1 MSYILSILLFVA
13 ACCLPALEFRSVETG
28 APDVMFGARAL
39 VVGWSGIFAVVMGW
53 YANPFWLVGV
63 ILAAFKKPT
72 MSAAAGL
79 IALAISC
86 SVFFDLGRELPGD
99 EGNVT
104 HTRIARVL
112 PGCYVWM
119 ASMAVLPI
127 LAFVRKAK

>member
-1 MSYILSILLFVA
+1 VSYLVSVLLFVA

-39 VVGWSGIFAVVMGW
+39 VVGWSGIFAAVMGW

-63 ILAAFKKPT
+63 IFAAFKKP
-72 MSAAAGL
+72 MFSAMAGI

-86 SVFFDLGRELPGD
+86 SVFFDLGRELPAD

-112 PGCYVWM
+112 PVCYVWM
-119 ASMAVLPI
+119 ASMAALPL
-127 LAFVRKAK
+127 LALVRKTK